1 MVSISSSEEHGFL
14 IQQLNSIDP
23 QHRRWY
29 IGAHQTQPNPDGT
42 QFTNMESAFLPE
54 HDLYGKDYLA
64 YNFTRSVMHW
74 SFQLVRGDEPFLF
87 ICEANIAA
95 IQRLVSDERDYIS
108 VIGYGQLRHLPS
120 QFPRS
125 DYATTAR
132 TAQYI
137 ESPILKSVAPSFS
150 SVEHVVVAARV
161 QRFPLPG
168 QNEAVTAY

>member
-1 MVSISSSEEHGFL
+1 MVSISSSEEHAFL

-95 IQRLVSDERDYIS
+95 IQRLVSDERDYTFG
-108 VIGYGQLRHLPS
+108 V
-120 QFPRS
+120 
-125 DYATTAR
+125 DVADK
-132 TAQYI
+132 
-137 ESPILKSVAPSFS
+137 KSIPKGPYFIK
-150 SVEHVVVAARV
+150 
-161 QRFPLPG
+161 QPKD
-168 QNEAVTAY
+168 VTFNTSEKKNIMLLV